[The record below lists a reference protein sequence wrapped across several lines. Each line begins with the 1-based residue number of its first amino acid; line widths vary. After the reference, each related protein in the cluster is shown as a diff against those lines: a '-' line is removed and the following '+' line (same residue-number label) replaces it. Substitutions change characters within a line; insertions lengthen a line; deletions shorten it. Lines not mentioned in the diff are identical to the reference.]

1 MSDLRGTTAI
11 IGASE
16 TDRIGVV
23 PDMSALQLH
32 ANAARNAI
40 RDAGLHPRQID
51 GIASAGLS
59 PVAVADY
66 LGIQPGYVD
75 GTSIGGGSFM
85 LHVAH
90 AVAAL
95 AAGYCTYVLIT
106 HGESGRSRVG
116 GEDWHG
122 IPAHTVEGQFEAPF
136 GAFGAVS
143 TFTIP
148 VVAHMAKYGTTHEQM
163 ASVAV
168 ATRAWAARNSRAMK
182 RGLIT
187 VEDVLA
193 SRVLAWPV
201 HLLECCLVTD
211 GGGALVLTTADR
223 AVDRPKPPVYIL
235 GTGEG
240 AENVGVSTMADF
252 TSSAAFRT
260 AGDRAF
266 RQAGLRPADIGHL
279 MLYDAFAH
287 VPMYA
292 LEALGFVGPGE
303 SGPWFAE
310 GHSAPGGGLPVNTNG
325 GGLSY
330 THTGRLGMF
339 ALQES
344 VRQLRGEAEAQ
355 VPGVETSLALG
366 VAHFFSGAGVVI
378 MSAHPTD

>member
-1 MSDLRGTTAI
+1 
-11 IGASE
+11 
-16 TDRIGVV
+16 V
-23 PDMSALQLH
+23 
-32 ANAARNAI
+32 
-40 RDAGLHPRQID
+40 
-51 GIASAGLS
+51 
-59 PVAVADY
+59 
-66 LGIQPGYVD
+66 
-75 GTSIGGGSFM
+75 
-85 LHVAH
+85 
-90 AVAAL
+90 
-95 AAGYCTYVLIT
+95 
-106 HGESGRSRVG
+106 
-116 GEDWHG
+116 
-122 IPAHTVEGQFEAPF
+122 HTVEGQFEAPF
-136 GAFGAVS
+136 GAFGAAS

-148 VVAHMAKYGTTHEQM
+148 IVAHMAKYGTTHEQM

-182 RGLIT
+182 RDPIT
-187 VEDVLA
+187 VEHVLA
-193 SRVLAWPV
+193 SRLVAWPV

-223 AVDRPKPPVYIL
+223 AADGPKPPVYIL

-252 TSSAAFRT
+252 TSSAAFTT
-260 AGDRAF
+260 AGERAF
-266 RQAGLRPADIGHL
+266 RQAGLGPADIDHL

-292 LEALGFVGPGE
+292 VEALGFVKPGE

-310 GHSAPGGGLPVNTNG
+310 GHSAPGGDLPVNTNG

-339 ALQES
+339 AMQES

-366 VAHFFSGAGVVI
+366 VAHFFSGAGAVI
-378 MSAHPTD
+378 MSGKP